1 MIDMIEPK
9 HKIKYEIQNIEKSVK
24 CIKKD
29 KIDKA
34 IQKYKI
40 NKKIKKKARN
50 IKIKTITDC

>member
-34 IQKYKI
+34 IQKYK
-40 NKKIKKKARN
+40 NKDNYRLLIDDKFLH
-50 IKIKTITDC
+50 